1 MQSIS
6 LKEVVTLKQYAEQII
21 QIIEHCESVQEDDA
35 ASDYTKRMAKVHAY
49 EDIVALVTSGG
60 ESGLNQI

>member
-21 QIIEHCESVQEDDA
+21 QIIEHCESVQEDDEV
-35 ASDYTKRMAKVHAY
+35 SDYHKEIAKVHAY
-49 EDIVALVTSGG
+49 EDIVALVKVRR
-60 ESGLNQI
+60 